1 MRSTLTVFL
10 YYFYLDS
17 YCRTPPSRMLDILI
31 FLKIYRK
38 SHLLV
43 WDFHYPFSFIFGVI
57 FQAFIPSP
65 CSLCEL
71 VLRSFFQCSQHIHP
85 FKLLMVFCLEM
96 DSWFPSCQW
105 DTSIYS
111 HNRLLGNK
119 HFSFFSRC
127 CLERIISLAR
137 IKWGCLLPW
146 KLLATI
152 LWHEGFQS

>member
-1 MRSTLTVFL
+1 MNLFLQTYTDNFLVHFPIGMSFQPAFQKVKVRLQLFNGPQTFLLLWYIFSLFEMRSTLTVFL

-17 YCRTPPSRMLDILI
+17 YCRTPPSRMQDILI

-96 DSWFPSCQW
+96 DSWFPSCQ
-105 DTSIYS
+105 
-111 HNRLLGNK
+111 
-119 HFSFFSRC
+119 
-127 CLERIISLAR
+127 
-137 IKWGCLLPW
+137 
-146 KLLATI
+146 
-152 LWHEGFQS
+152 